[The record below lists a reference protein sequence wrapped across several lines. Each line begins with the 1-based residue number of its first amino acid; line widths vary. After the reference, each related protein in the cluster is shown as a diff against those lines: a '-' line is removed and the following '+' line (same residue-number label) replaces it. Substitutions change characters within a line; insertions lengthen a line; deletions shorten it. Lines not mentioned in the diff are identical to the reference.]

1 MFERSERRIPVQYA
15 KRIVGRR
22 MTQGGATHLPLK
34 VNSGGVM
41 PVIFASSIL
50 SAPLLFLWNELLRIA
65 EALRHNFLRPDSASD
80 CARRAVV

>member
-1 MFERSERRIPVQYA
+1 MIATVAFIVFVERSERRIPVQYA

-22 MTQGGATHLPLK
+22 MMGGQSTHLPLK

-50 SAPLLFLWNELLRIA
+50 SAPLLF
-65 EALRHNFLRPDSASD
+65 ASSGY
-80 CARRAVV
+80 RAQ